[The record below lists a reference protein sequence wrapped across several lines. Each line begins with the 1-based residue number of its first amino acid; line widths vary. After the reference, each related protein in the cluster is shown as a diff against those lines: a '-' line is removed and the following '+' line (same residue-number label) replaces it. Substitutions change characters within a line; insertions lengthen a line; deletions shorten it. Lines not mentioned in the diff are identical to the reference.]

1 MNARGRRL
9 ILGLALLAW
18 LIVVGWW
25 LRPSEAPV
33 SAPPPAEAIVDE
45 RPLVQEPPP
54 AEPGVESVAPTS
66 ASSTFRGRVIDALT
80 RQPVR
85 EFELAFAEW
94 GRSARGPEPPG
105 PRKFTTADGRF
116 EWASL
121 PAGLWTM
128 TAGAAG
134 YQRFA
139 LTDLRLV
146 EGKTTPE
153 IVVPLSRGYTLRG
166 RVYDEASDVGIASAG
181 IDFREAGQDRYGG
194 NWRLRPRVQAGKDGT
209 FALNGMPAGRMTLSV
224 YAADYAEREVDVV
237 VSEDTQ
243 PVDIGLSKGGS
254 IAGRLTAADGATA
267 VVGSAGLSEAGNKFS
282 GVSIRTTAAGEF
294 SFASLAPGV
303 YRLTGQGPGG
313 GAMRDITLAE
323 GEQLEGVVLA
333 LRGGRTVRGTV
344 KGLRPTE
351 LKGLTVQLQR
361 DDDTGLPDASARPNE
376 RGEYELPDV
385 HPGRVRLVVDIS
397 MRRQLSRTVDV
408 PANSDITVD
417 LEFPRGARL
426 SGRVTQRGRPLAGVW
441 LTPRPADEG
450 EVYFYGAT
458 TAPNGSY
465 VIEDLIPGEY
475 AIRLEGFKS
484 RSFQVAGDTV
494 FDIDVPSAQLGG
506 QVLEDN
512 GKVPIAEAQ
521 LSVWPVDRKS
531 SQIFAF
537 DRSDYYGRFALAGL
551 EPGDFVMTVYK
562 PGYELYRERIAY
574 SSPIVM
580 TIRLERG
587 LGVQVSAHD
596 EASGKPLRSMT
607 ATEMIGESNGVHVP
621 VPLDEQGMGY
631 VPGALAGATLAFWA
645 TGYTAQTVRG
655 WDGDRLELKFTKEQR
670 AGQPAQ

>member
-9 ILGLALLAW
+9 SLGLALLAC
-18 LIVVGWW
+18 LIAVGWW
-25 LRPSEAPV
+25 VRPGEAPV
-33 SAPPPAEAIVDE
+33 SAPLTADALDDE
-45 RPLVQEPPP
+45 RPLVQEAPP
-54 AEPGVESVAPTS
+54 AEPEVESAAPAG

-105 PRKFTTADGRF
+105 PRKFTTTDGRF

-121 PAGLWTM
+121 PPGLWTM
-128 TAGAAG
+128 TAAAAG

-146 EGKTTPE
+146 EGKTTAE

-166 RVYDEASDVGIASAG
+166 RVYDKASDVGIASAG
-181 IDFREAGQDRYGG
+181 ISFREAGQGQFDG

-209 FALNGMPAGRMTLSV
+209 FTLNGMPAGRMTLSV
-224 YAADYAEREVDVV
+224 YAADYVGRDVEVFVG
-237 VSEDTQ
+237 EDTQ
-243 PVDIGLSKGGS
+243 PVDIALSSGGS
-254 IAGRLTAADGATA
+254 ISGRLTAADGATA
-267 VVGSAGLSEAGNKFS
+267 VVGSAGLFEADNRFAGGTK
-282 GVSIRTTAAGEF
+282 RTTATGEF
-294 SFASLAPGV
+294 SFASLGPGA

-313 GAMRDITLAE
+313 SASRDITLAE
-323 GEQLEGVVLA
+323 GEHLEGIVLA

-344 KGLRPTE
+344 RGLRPTE

-385 HPGRVRLVVDIS
+385 HPGRVRLVVDIT
-397 MRRQLSRTVDV
+397 MRRQLARTVDV

-426 SGRVTQRGRPLAGVW
+426 SGRVTQRGRPVAGVW
-441 LTPRPADEG
+441 LTPRPAEEG

-458 TAPNGSY
+458 TSPNGNY

-475 AIRLEGFKS
+475 AIRIEGFKS

-521 LSVWPVDRKS
+521 LNVWPVDRKS
-531 SQIFAF
+531 SKIFAF
-537 DRSDYYGRFALAGL
+537 DRSDHYGRFALAGL

-562 PGYELYRERIAY
+562 PGYEMYRERIAY

-596 EASGKPLRSMT
+596 SASGKPLQSMT

-645 TGYTAQTVRG
+645 TGYATQTVRA
-655 WDGDRLELKFTKEQR
+655 WDGRKLELKFAREQR
-670 AGQPAQ
+670 PGPPAQ